1 MVLINIIYL
10 CVAKFQLSYT
20 QRIAATSEVVFEEK
34 LTRVDGL
41 VEGVFVDVEEEDVL
55 VVLQLGRRHDVR
67 LLRDGRR

>member
-1 MVLINIIYL
+1 MVLNNII
-10 CVAKFQLSYT
+10 CPCEVKFQLSYT

>member
-1 MVLINIIYL
+1 M
-10 CVAKFQLSYT
+10 AKFQLSYT

>member
-1 MVLINIIYL
+1 MVLINII
-10 CVAKFQLSYT
+10 CPSEAKFQLSYT